1 MRLAD
6 FIYKTGIFC
15 GKIPNIFPIFR
26 IRQLFFNGYYGS
38 RFASIGV
45 RFRISTPLKFIHGAQ
60 YIHIGNDVCIHPFVQ
75 IEAIDDKQTTDN
87 YRELYCWSQFCCY
100 S

>member
-15 GKIPNIFPIFR
+15 GKIPNIFPIFK
-26 IRQLFFNGYYGS
+26 IRQLFFSGYYGS

-45 RFRISTPLKFIHGAQ
+45 RFRISTPIKFINGAR
-60 YIHIGNDVCIHPFVQ
+60 YIHIGDNVCIHPF
-75 IEAIDDKQTTDN
+75 IRLEAIGEIN
-87 YRELYCWSQFCCY
+87 CPPLLL
-100 S
+100 